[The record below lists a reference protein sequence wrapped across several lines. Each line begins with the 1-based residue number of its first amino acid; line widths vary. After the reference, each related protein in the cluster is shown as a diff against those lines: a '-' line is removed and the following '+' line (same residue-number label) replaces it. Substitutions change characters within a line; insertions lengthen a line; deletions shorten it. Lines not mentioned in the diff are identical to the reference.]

1 MAEIVHKPLDFFER
15 IGLYVALI
23 HYPVLNRD
31 GQVVTSAL
39 TNVDVHDIS
48 RSARTFNVTRTF
60 IVTPIQPQLDLIN
73 HIRDN
78 WVEGPRGVDHPR
90 RREALTGLSAASSI
104 DEVVSTIRAEQ
115 GKEPVVV
122 TTSASESKVQFTCTE
137 LITELERQQRPALV
151 LFGKGWGLAP
161 QVLEDADLHLE
172 PVYGVGTYNHLSVRA
187 AFAVV
192 LDRLRQAGQAGSH
205 TTVVQA

>member
-1 MAEIVHKPLDFFER
+1 MTGNTYKPLDFFER

-23 HYPVLNRD
+23 HYPVLNRE

-78 WVEGPRGVDHPR
+78 WVEGSRGLDHPR
-90 RREALTGLSAASSI
+90 RKDALTGLCPASSI
-104 DEVVSTIRAEQ
+104 DEAISAIRAET
-115 GKEPVVV
+115 GKDPIVV
-122 TTSASESKVQFTCTE
+122 TTSAKGAEDQVTSTE
-137 LITELERQQRPALV
+137 LVTALEKQQRPALV

-161 QVLEDADLHLE
+161 QILEDADLQLE

-192 LDRLRQAGQAGSH
+192 LDRLCQAGQ
-205 TTVVQA
+205 TVAQTKVAHA